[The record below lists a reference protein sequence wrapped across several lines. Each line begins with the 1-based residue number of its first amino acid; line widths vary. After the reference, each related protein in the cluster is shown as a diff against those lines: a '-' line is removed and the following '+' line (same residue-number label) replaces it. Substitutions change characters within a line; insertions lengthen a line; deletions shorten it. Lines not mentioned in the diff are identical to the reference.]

1 MNSKLLKLC
10 NLLTV
15 AALSL
20 SVAAQD
26 SSGESQLGRID
37 TPSLYESPRFR
48 WWWPGGWIDADEVV
62 DEIAAIVSAGFGGG
76 EIGDVQDSVKADL
89 DPVVYGWGQDRW
101 NVAALKAYEKGNEI
115 GGHIDLT
122 LGPHWPTGVPGYT
135 PDSPETSKELVHGQL
150 FLAAGQ
156 SFSGSLPLPVLAP
169 SGNESSNIV
178 TSSPLLQAVLVAK
191 VLSNSSSG
199 AVVVYPST
207 IQVIDAAG
215 YNTTVAYQAPTDGEY
230 VLVAAYGRGTGQ
242 IQNLYDGNP
251 DAPKV
256 TDPFPAYIVDHLSKA
271 GVQAS
276 VEYWEQNLL
285 TPELKAQLNE
295 SNGSMFEDSLEL
307 KLKQYWTP
315 NFLDEFQT
323 RRGYDL
329 RPFLLYVL
337 KDNNTFEGDASVSAQ
352 ITNDFYQTVTD
363 LYTEYRIGGI
373 TEWVNSLGLKF
384 RAQPYTASFDSS
396 YAASLLDIPEGESL
410 GFDGDDNAFRVLATG
425 RDIGGKT
432 TILSDE
438 LGAYMGKAYGVTWK
452 FILGTANHDM
462 SLGVSQ
468 VVIHGFP
475 YKDSPSSVWPGFAP
489 FTPLGTS
496 SNGFA
501 DAWGPRQ
508 PQWMFANSSS
518 AYLAR
523 AQMLLQRSGSSI
535 DVAILN
541 QDAGVT
547 AAWDDASLNAAG
559 YSYQFPTAYLLKQHN
574 VEVSDQ
580 RLAPDGPAY
589 KAMII
594 SNATSMDISTAEMI
608 LSYGLSGLPLVIV
621 GSDPSSS
628 FSYTNTSN
636 ADIASQLENI
646 FDSIRNLSSTQS
658 VESTADVPDA
668 LADLSVQPS
677 VQYSF
682 TQNASLLTY
691 RRTQDGGYLY
701 WVYNDG
707 DDATTA
713 TLFLE
718 GSGAPYLI
726 DLWSGSVAP
735 IPAYA
740 SKDNRVTVNITVV
753 ATSAIV
759 IYVGQDNPFNAPTLS
774 EHLVSSSCGSYVSSA
789 GQIIVTSNVTCTA
802 TTSANRTVT
811 LEPDDLPATV
821 VPSSWS
827 LTVQDWSPQYPNK
840 TGVNSSATVKEW
852 LPTMGLTELMPW
864 PNITSLE
871 FASGVGLYNT
881 TINLTRPNNSTRIF
895 LSIGDVEGTYGV
907 SFNGKEIADVD
918 QFGNRDIEITS
929 LVLVGT
935 NNLEIIVATTLWNK
949 LRQTWPEIYG
959 SLDAQSIGLLGPV
972 WVYYLQAMMI

>member
-1 MNSKLLKLC
+1 MHPKLLSHWILPV
-10 NLLTV
+10 LTGLV
-15 AALSL
+15 I
-20 SVAAQD
+20 SVAAQGD
-26 SSGESQLGRID
+26 GDDQTGSID
-37 TPSLYESPRFR
+37 IPSLYESPRFR
-48 WWWPGGWIDADEVV
+48 WWWPGGWIDADEVA
-62 DEIAAIVSAGFGGG
+62 DEITAIVNAGFGGG
-76 EIGDVQDSVKADL
+76 EIADVQDSVKVDL
-89 DPVVYGWGQDRW
+89 DPAVYGWGQERW
-101 NVAALKAYEKGNEI
+101 NAAVLKAYEKGNEL
-115 GGHIDLT
+115 GGHVDLT

-150 FLAAGQ
+150 FLSAGQ
-156 SFSGSLPLPVLAP
+156 SYSGSLPLPVLAP
-169 SGNESSNIV
+169 SGNQSSNIV
-178 TSSPLLQAVLVAK
+178 TATPVLEAVLVAK
-191 VLSNSSSG
+191 VLSNSTSG
-199 AVVVYPST
+199 TVVVDSST
-207 IQVIDAAG
+207 IQVLDTGAD
-215 YNTTVAYQAPTDGEY
+215 NTTVAYDAPDDGEY

-242 IQNLYDGNP
+242 VQNLYD
-251 DAPKV
+251 V

-276 VEYWEQNLL
+276 VDYWEQNLL

-295 SNGSMFEDSLEL
+295 SQGSMFEDSLEL
-307 KLKQYWTP
+307 KLKQYWTLD
-315 NFLDEFQT
+315 FLAEFQT

-396 YAASLLDIPEGESL
+396 YAASVLDIPEGESL
-410 GFDGDDNAFRVLATG
+410 GFDGDDDAFRVLATG
-425 RDIGGKT
+425 RDIGGRT

-523 AQMLLQRSGSSI
+523 AQMLLQRSGPSI

-547 AAWDDASLNAAG
+547 ASWDDTSLNDAG

-574 VEVSDQ
+574 VEVSNQ
-580 RLAPDGPAY
+580 RLASDGPAY
-589 KAMII
+589 KALIVN
-594 SNATSMDISTAEMI
+594 NATTMDVSTAELI
-608 LSYGLSGLPLVIV
+608 LSYGQSGLPLVIV
-621 GSDPSSS
+621 ESDPSSS
-628 FSYTNTSN
+628 FSYTNASGEE
-636 ADIASQLENI
+636 IASQLGTI
-646 FDSIRNLSSTQS
+646 FDSIREFSNTESVNSTS
-658 VESTADVPDA
+658 DVPGA
-668 LADLSVQPS
+668 LVDLSVAPS
-677 VQYSF
+677 VQYSS
-682 TQNASLLTY
+682 TQNASLITY
-691 RRTQDGGYLY
+691 RKTQDDGYLY

-707 DDATTA
+707 DDATSA
-713 TLFLE
+713 ALSLE
-718 GSGAPYLI
+718 GSGAPYVI
-726 DLWSGSVAP
+726 DLWSGSVSP
-735 IPAYA
+735 IPAY
-740 SKDNRVTVNITVV
+740 SSTDNRVTVNVTVA
-753 ATSAIV
+753 ATSAVV
-759 IYVGQDNPFNAPTLS
+759 IYVGEDSVFNSRALS
-774 EHLVSSSCGSYVSSA
+774 EHLIASSCGSHVSSA
-789 GQIIVTSNVTCTA
+789 GQLVVTTNATCTA
-802 TTSANRTVT
+802 TTSSNGTVT
-811 LEPDDLPATV
+811 LEAEDLPTTV

-827 LTVQDWSPQYPNK
+827 LTVQDWSPQYPNT
-840 TGVNSSATVKEW
+840 TGVNSSATIKER
-852 LPTMGLTELMPW
+852 LPTVSLTELIPW

-871 FASGVGLYNT
+871 YASGVGVYNT
-881 TINLTRPNNSTRIF
+881 TIDLTRPDNSTLVF
-895 LSIGDVEGTYGV
+895 LSVGEVEGTFGV
-907 SFNGKEIADVD
+907 SFNGEEIASID
-918 QFGNRDIEITS
+918 QFGNKDIDITS
-929 LVLVGT
+929 LVLAGT
-935 NNLEIIVATTLWNK
+935 NSLEITVATTLWNK

-959 SLDAQSIGLLGPV
+959 SLDAQLIGLLGPV
-972 WVYYLQAMMI
+972 RIYYLQALVV